1 MGAEDFCRIGNFFG
15 GQISPAGHGTP
26 KMGELLRRVKRERL
40 TSSSSVVGQS
50 DRQWGGAAL
59 FLPKV
64 DNQPPPPVGRKSG
77 TFPGQVYG

>member
-26 KMGELLRRVKRERL
+26 KMGELLRRVSEEGETNFFFFGSR
-40 TSSSSVVGQS
+40 T